1 MKNYLKDIY
10 NFFRLKTAKTTYQI
24 GFFCENNYI
33 FQYLEPYIL
42 KKLKKNKILII
53 TFENI
58 ISDRIDYSSIFI
70 FKTKFFQELVFLT
83 LKLKFLYS
91 STPNIENTIFKKSK
105 FSKCKYIYLQHGAVS
120 TTMIYDANVFDKFDA
135 IPGYNTQ
142 PDIETFKQVVKNV
155 GCAIIGQTPS
165 LAPADKK
172 LYSIR
177 DIVGTVESLP
187 LITSS
192 ILSKKIASGLNSLV
206 LDVKVG
212 NGSFNTT
219 EEIAR
224 SLANS
229 LVSVAQDAGIK
240 CEAILT
246 DMNQV
251 LGHSAGHALEM
262 KESIGY
268 LTNSFKNPRL
278 EKITNELA
286 TSLLVQS
293 YDYSKEEAILKINSA
308 VNSGKA
314 AEKFEMMV
322 SALGGDKNILSNY
335 NNLLGSSNFRGDI
348 LSNTEGYVTKIK
360 TRKLGLI
367 LIEMGGGRKKI
378 TDKIDYSVGFI
389 NVTSLN
395 DEIQSG
401 KPLLS
406 VYTKSENDFKK
417 LEKDLTDCFVIENKQ
432 ITNKTI
438 IDIIN

>member
-1 MKNYLKDIY
+1 MIPQEIIRSKRD
-10 NFFRLKTAKTTYQI
+10 
-24 GFFCENNYI
+24 
-33 FQYLEPYIL
+33 
-42 KKLKKNKILII
+42 KNKLSNEEIKI
-53 TFENI
+53 FVDGI
-58 ISDRIDYSSIFI
+58 ISGEFSDSQIAAMSMAILLNGMDKEETAELTRCMTHSGEILTWKDLSNP
-70 FKTKFFQELVFLT
+70 ELVCDKHSTGGVGDKVSLILAPILAACGLYVPMISGRGLGHTGGT
-83 LKLKFLYS
+83 L
-91 STPNIENTIFKKSK
+91 
-105 FSKCKYIYLQHGAVS
+105 
-120 TTMIYDANVFDKFDA
+120 DKFDA

-142 PDIETFKQVVKNV
+142 PNIETFKQVVKNV

-224 SLANS
+224 NLANS
-229 LVSVAQDAGIK
+229 LVSVAQNAGIK

-262 KESIGY
+262 KESIEY

-293 YDYSKEEAILKINSA
+293 CDCSKEEAILKINSA

-322 SALGGDKNILSNY
+322 SALGGDKNFLSNY
-335 NNLLGSSNFRGDI
+335 NNLLGSSKFRGDI
-348 LSNTEGYVTKIK
+348 LSNKEGYVTKIK

-367 LIEMGGGRKKI
+367 LIEIGGGRKKI

-406 VYTKSENDFKK
+406 VYTKNENDFKK
-417 LEKDLTDCFVIENKQ
+417 IEKELTNCFVIEDKQ

-438 IDIIN
+438 ISQINNK

>member
-1 MKNYLKDIY
+1 MIPQEIIRSKRD
-10 NFFRLKTAKTTYQI
+10 
-24 GFFCENNYI
+24 
-33 FQYLEPYIL
+33 
-42 KKLKKNKILII
+42 KNKLSNEEIKI
-53 TFENI
+53 FVDGI
-58 ISDRIDYSSIFI
+58 ISGEFSDSQIAAMSMAILLNGMDKEETAELTRCMTHSGEILTWKDLSNP
-70 FKTKFFQELVFLT
+70 ELVCDKHSTGGVGDKVSLILAPILAACGLYVPMISGRGLGHTGGT
-83 LKLKFLYS
+83 L
-91 STPNIENTIFKKSK
+91 
-105 FSKCKYIYLQHGAVS
+105 
-120 TTMIYDANVFDKFDA
+120 DKFDS

-142 PDIETFKQVVKNV
+142 PDIETFKQVVKSV

-224 SLANS
+224 NLANS

-262 KESIGY
+262 KESIEY

-293 YDYSKEEAILKINSA
+293 CDCSKEEAILKINSA

-322 SALGGDKNILSNY
+322 SALGGDKNFLSNY
-335 NNLLGSSNFRGDI
+335 NNLLGSSKFRGDI
-348 LSNTEGYVTKIK
+348 LSNKEGYVTKIK

-367 LIEMGGGRKKI
+367 LIEIGGGRKKI

-406 VYTKSENDFKK
+406 VYTKNENDFKK
-417 LEKDLTDCFVIENKQ
+417 IEKELTNCFVIEDKQ